1 MNRSILNM
9 FFLGGIGLWLITA
22 CALPT
27 ATQSVSKAENYSY
40 SDNAAKYRPQV
51 DKPQIEEESAQEVKI
66 IENELMIGEYNIDA
80 ELEAIVDSMYVR
92 NDSIREYSGFTILVY
107 SGNDELEAGKVRNR
121 LFDLMPNEEAK
132 FSYKLPTYFV
142 KIGQYLQQLEAEPT
156 LKMIQRTYPSA
167 AIVPEKFEIKVTDD
181 PEEN

>member
-1 MNRSILNM
+1 MNRGYLNA
-9 FFLGGIGLWLITA
+9 FFFGGIGMWLITA

-40 SDNAAKYRPQV
+40 SDDATKYRPQV
-51 DKPQIEEESAQEVKI
+51 DKPQVVETSVQEIEIV
-66 IENELMIGEYNIDA
+66 ENEPMIGQYNIDTQ
-80 ELEAIVDSMYVR
+80 LEAIVDSMYVR
-92 NDSIREYSGFTILVY
+92 NDSIRQYSGFTILVY

-167 AIVPEKFEIKVTDD
+167 AIVPEKFEIKISDE
-181 PEEN
+181 PQEN